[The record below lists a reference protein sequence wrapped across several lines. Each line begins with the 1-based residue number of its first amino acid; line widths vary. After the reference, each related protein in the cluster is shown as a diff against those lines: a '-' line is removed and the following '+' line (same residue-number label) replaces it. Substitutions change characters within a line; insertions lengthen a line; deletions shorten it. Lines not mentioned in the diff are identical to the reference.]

1 MKAQHR
7 RRAPYRPRL
16 EFAIGLLALAVCG
29 LGIGLVMADVLEKT
43 PAEVPSQEPT
53 TTTTM
58 IKLEASQMRRVR
70 CAAFDRLDRLNS

>member
-7 RRAPYRPRL
+7 RRAPYRPHS

-29 LGIGLVMADVLEKT
+29 LGIGLVSADVLEKT

-70 CAAFDRLDRLNS
+70 CAALIVLPD